1 MISPIIAVPVL
12 EINMTYP
19 SDSYPI
25 FRDIN
30 KNNSGILKT
39 YNLKTFNTKVKR
51 VRLKPLKKPAKIA
64 NIAKGALNESITF
77 HKFPFKINSLLFRFL
92 SDSCIYSYVP
102 NDFLKAKSFLVF
114 LKIFPIVT
122 TVHYVILSNFFI
134 S

>member
-51 VRLKPLKKPAKIA
+51 VRLKPLKKPA
-64 NIAKGALNESITF
+64 NIASKADVNALYFS
-77 HKFPFKINSLLFRFL
+77 HFKML
-92 SDSCIYSYVP
+92 
-102 NDFLKAKSFLVF
+102 
-114 LKIFPIVT
+114 
-122 TVHYVILSNFFI
+122 
-134 S
+134 